1 MSEEGNKKKIEIK
14 PDNVRTLLDAKF
26 IRVFDLQ
33 YAPGRHYYDATRR
46 TAEDLAAVKP
56 DPEFRAMSPDAV
68 SCFVIIHAKNQDPR
82 LLLTE
87 EYRYPAGRFLL
98 SVPAGL
104 IDPGDRENEEGIHP
118 ALKAAAREIHEE
130 TGLTVR
136 DTDRLKLVNPLLFSS
151 PGMTDESNALVC
163 ADLYTDDLS
172 VLTDRGARGSEL
184 FNGFRLLT
192 KAQAWK
198 ILEEGVD
205 EDGIFYSV
213 YTWCALAWFCAF
225 SK

>member
-1 MSEEGNKKKIEIK
+1 MSGEKKNIEIK
-14 PDNVRTLLDAKF
+14 SENVKTLLDAKF

-46 TAEDLAAVKP
+46 AAEDLAAVKT
-56 DPEFRAMSPDAV
+56 DKEFRTMSPDAV
-68 SCFVIIHAKNQDPR
+68 SCFVIVHEKEKEPR
-82 LLLTE
+82 LLLTQ

-104 IDPGDRENEEGIHP
+104 IDPQDRENAEGIHP

-130 TGLTVR
+130 TGLTIKEG
-136 DTDRLKLVNPLLFSS
+136 DRLKLVNPLLFSS

-163 ADLYTDDLS
+163 ADVYTDDLS
-172 VLTDRGARGSEL
+172 ILTDKGAVGSEL
-184 FNGFRLLT
+184 FDGFRLLT
-192 KAQAWK
+192 RAQARK

-225 SK
+225 AE

>member
-1 MSEEGNKKKIEIK
+1 MSGEKNKNIEIK
-14 PDNVRTLLDAKF
+14 SENVKTLLDAKF

-46 TAEDLAAVKP
+46 KADDLVAVKT
-56 DPEFRAMSPDAV
+56 DKEFRAMSPDAV
-68 SCFVIIHAKNQDPR
+68 SCFVIVHEKEKEPR
-82 LLLTE
+82 LLLTQ

-104 IDPGDRENEEGIHP
+104 IDPQDRENEGGIHP

-130 TGLTVR
+130 TGLTIKEG
-136 DTDRLKLVNPLLFSS
+136 DRLKLVNPLLFSS

-163 ADLYTDDLS
+163 ADVYTDDLS
-172 VLTDRGARGSEL
+172 VLTDKGAVGSEL
-184 FNGFRLLT
+184 FDGFRLLT
-192 KAQAWK
+192 RAQARK
-198 ILEEGVD
+198 ILEEGMD

-225 SK
+225 TV